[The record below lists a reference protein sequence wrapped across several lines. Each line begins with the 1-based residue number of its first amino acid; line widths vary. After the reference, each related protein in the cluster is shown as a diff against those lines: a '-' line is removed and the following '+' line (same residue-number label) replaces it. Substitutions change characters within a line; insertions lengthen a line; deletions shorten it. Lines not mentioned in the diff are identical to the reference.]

1 MDTTRSSV
9 ARPRVINAVRQYD
22 SYGEREMPSVE
33 VLVLTGHGGE
43 GTWMPGQVRM
53 QTRHE
58 DGARTV
64 TAQYRLHGR
73 LLVDNFPEGLV
84 RPM

>member
-1 MDTTRSSV
+1 
-9 ARPRVINAVRQYD
+9 
-22 SYGEREMPSVE
+22 
-33 VLVLTGHGGE
+33 
-43 GTWMPGQVRM
+43 MPGQVRM

-73 LLVDNFPEGLV
+73 LLVANFPEGLV
-84 RPM
+84 RPV